1 LARVRASQVLPTPGV
16 VQTRKSDAPKLVFG
30 LVEAA
35 GGALVG
41 LVALV
46 LVLGVIAQLSMTGA
60 PLPVGDGPAG
70 CLGHPAAVGRRNQAQ
85 CGLGMRVGWRPAGTQ
100 HVW

>member
-1 LARVRASQVLPTPGV
+1 MDV
-16 VQTRKSDAPKLVFG
+16 PKLAFG

-60 PLPVGDGPAG
+60 TLPVGGGRAG
-70 CLGHPAAVGRRNQAQ
+70 VPQPPAAVGRRNRAQ
-85 CGLGMRVGWRPAGTQ
+85 CGLGMRVGRRPAGTQ